1 VSQDHIVHHM
11 PEAGVFNKTIA
22 MWKSVQSWA
31 FWWYYPV

>member
-22 MWKSVQSWA
+22 M
-31 FWWYYPV
+31 